1 MSWIGID
8 ASRAYLA
15 IRTGTEHYSR
25 QVIDHLL
32 RLDSR
37 HRITL
42 YFNSA
47 SPPAEFADRAEC
59 RCLPSPRLWTHGRLS
74 LEMLTN
80 PPDLLFVPAH
90 VLPLIHPER
99 TAVTIHDTGYLYV
112 PGAYSWTDW
121 WYLRLS
127 TLWNLRRS
135 RVAIV
140 DSHATA
146 GDLAKLAGR
155 SGSKT
160 RTVHLGVD
168 SRFSPAAR
176 SESEHVRSR
185 LGLPE
190 RYLLYVG
197 TIQMR
202 KNLLNLLSAYKLAL
216 AEVPTLPALVLA
228 GVDGYRASEIRLLA
242 QRLELDANV
251 KFTGYAPD
259 ALMPGLIA
267 GAVGLV
273 LVSWYEG
280 FGLPAL
286 EAMACGTPVI
296 ASNTTSL
303 PEVVGD
309 AGLLV
314 PPHDREAIGRSMV
327 RLASDSTLREDL
339 ADKGLRRAGRF
350 TWRRC
355 AEETLAALEEA
366 LAG

>member
-8 ASRAYLA
+8 ASRADLA
-15 IRTGTEHYSR
+15 IRTGTENYSR
-25 QVIDHLL
+25 QIIDHLL
-32 RLDSR
+32 RLNSN

-47 SPPAEFADRAEC
+47 APPAEFADRAEC
-59 RCLPSPRLWTHGRLS
+59 RCIPSPRFWTHGRLS
-74 LEMLTN
+74 IEMLRN
-80 PPDLLFVPAH
+80 PPDLLFVPSH
-90 VLPLIHPER
+90 VVPLIHPQR
-99 TAVTIHDTGYLYV
+99 SVVTIHDIGYLYA

-127 TLWNLRRS
+127 TLWNLRRAKA
-135 RVAIV
+135 VIA
-140 DSHATA
+140 DSEATA
-146 GDLAKLAGR
+146 GDLAKLAGGR
-155 SGSKT
+155 GSKT
-160 RTVHLGVD
+160 RTIHLGVD
-168 SRFSPAAR
+168 PRFSPAAKSDSARVR
-176 SESEHVRSR
+176 SE
-185 LGLPE
+185 LGLPD
-190 RYLLYVG
+190 RYLLFVG

-202 KNLLNLLSAYKLAL
+202 KNLVNLMNGYKHAL
-216 AEVPTLPALVLA
+216 AEDPSLPALVLA
-228 GVDGYRASEIRLLA
+228 GTDGYRAPEIRRHAL
-242 QRLELDANV
+242 RLDLDGRV
-251 KFTGYAPD
+251 KFIGYTPD
-259 ALMPGLIA
+259 ELMPGLIA

-286 EAMACGTPVI
+286 EAMACGTPVV

-314 PPHDREAIGRSMV
+314 SPYDTRAIGQSLV
-327 RLASDSTLREDL
+327 QLTFDKTLREDL
-339 ADKGLRRAGRF
+339 AERGLRRAGQF

-355 AEETLAALEEA
+355 AEETLAALEDA

>member
-8 ASRAYLA
+8 ASRTDLA
-15 IRTGTEHYSR
+15 IRTGTENYSR
-25 QVIDHLL
+25 QIIDHLL
-32 RLDSR
+32 RLDSP

-42 YFNSA
+42 YFNSTA
-47 SPPAEFADRAEC
+47 PPAEYADRAEC
-59 RCLPSPRLWTHGRLS
+59 RCIPSPRLWTHGRLS
-74 LEMLTN
+74 LAMLMD
-80 PPDLLFVPAH
+80 PPDLLFVPSH
-90 VLPLIHPER
+90 VLPLIHPQR
-99 TAVTIHDTGYLYV
+99 TAVTIHDIGYLYV

-127 TLWNLRRS
+127 TLWNLRRAKS
-135 RVAIV
+135 VIV

-146 GDLAKLAGR
+146 GDLKKLPGR
-155 SGSKT
+155 FGSKT

-168 SRFSPAAR
+168 PHFSPAAR
-176 SESEHVRSR
+176 SQSGHVRSQ

-202 KNLLNLLSAYKLAL
+202 KNLVNLLTGYKLAL
-216 AEVPTLPALVLA
+216 AEDPTLPALVLA
-228 GVDGYRASEIRLLA
+228 GVDGYRASEIRSHA
-242 QRLELDANV
+242 QRLGLDANV
-251 KFTGYAPD
+251 KFVGYTAD

-286 EAMACGTPVI
+286 EAMACGTPVV
-296 ASNTTSL
+296 ASNSTSL

-314 PPHDREAIGRSMV
+314 PPYDTAAIGQSLV
-327 RLASDSTLREDL
+327 RLASDSALREDL
-339 ADKGLRRAGRF
+339 ADRGLRRAGQF

-355 AEETLAALEEA
+355 AEETLAALEDA
-366 LAG
+366 LVG

>member
-8 ASRAYLA
+8 ASRADLS
-15 IRTGTEHYSR
+15 IRTGTENYSR

-32 RLDSR
+32 RLNSR

-42 YFNSA
+42 YFNS
-47 SPPAEFADRAEC
+47 SEPPREFADRAEC
-59 RCLPSPRLWTHGRLS
+59 RCMPSPRFWTHGRLS
-74 LEMLTN
+74 LEMLNN
-80 PPDLLFVPAH
+80 PPDLLFVPSH
-90 VLPLIHPER
+90 VLPLIHPQR
-99 TAVTIHDTGYLYV
+99 TAVTIHDVGYLYV
-112 PGAYSWTDW
+112 PGAYSWIDW

-127 TLWNLRRS
+127 TLWNLRRAK
-135 RVAIV
+135 VVIV

-146 GDLAKLAGR
+146 GDVGR
-155 SGSKT
+155 VSGRTAST
-160 RTVHLGVD
+160 PRTVHLGVEP
-168 SRFSPAAR
+168 RFSPAAR
-176 SESEHVRSR
+176 SESERVRSR

-190 RYLLYVG
+190 RYFLYVG

-202 KNLLNLLSAYKLAL
+202 KNLINLLNGYKLAL
-216 AEVPTLPALVLA
+216 AEDPALPALVLA
-228 GVDGYRASEIRLLA
+228 GADGYRASEIRSRA
-242 QRLELDANV
+242 QSLDLGPKV
-251 KFTGYAPD
+251 KFIGYTPD
-259 ALMPGLIA
+259 VLMPGLIA

-286 EAMACGTPVI
+286 EAMACGTPVV

-314 PPHDREAIGRSMV
+314 PPHDTAAIGRS
-327 RLASDSTLREDL
+327 LIQLTSDPNLREEL
-339 ADKGLRRAGRF
+339 ADRGLRRAGRF

-355 AEETLAALEEA
+355 AEETLAALEDA
-366 LAG
+366 LVC